1 MGQDEER
8 QAIVK
13 RAYLEIRQLRGQV
26 EAEQERARARNEPIA
41 IVGMSCRNLEHYFQN
56 TKTSEIKS

>member
-13 RAYLEIRQLRGQV
+13 KAYLEIRQLRGQV
-26 EAEQERARARNEPIA
+26 EAEQGGLAPAT
-41 IVGMSCRNLEHYFQN
+41 NLLPLLV
-56 TKTSEIKS
+56 